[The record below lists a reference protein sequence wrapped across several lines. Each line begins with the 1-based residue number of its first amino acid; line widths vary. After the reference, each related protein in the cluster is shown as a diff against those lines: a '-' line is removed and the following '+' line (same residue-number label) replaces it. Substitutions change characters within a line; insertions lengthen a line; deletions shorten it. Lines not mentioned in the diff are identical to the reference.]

1 MSLDLDPDAFW
12 RKTPREIVLIIEGR
26 GEALNRQHNDAAW
39 LAWHIVRLG
48 HVDPKKFPKLETL
61 LSRKP
66 VARRRQST
74 EQMLEMAAIITAMHG
89 GEDKRKLN

>member
-12 RKTPREIVLIIEGR
+12 NKTPREIALILEGR
-26 GEALNRQHNDAAW
+26 GEALTRRHNENAW

-48 HVDPKKFPKLETL
+48 HVDPKKFPKLEKL
-61 LSRKP
+61 LGRNPKP
-66 VARRRQST
+66 AQRQT
-74 EQMLEMAAIITAMHG
+74 VEQMLEMAAIITAMHG